1 MKSMYIMFVGHRRM
15 EKKKGFLGKIR
26 KWKNVKFT
34 KREIAELD
42 FYKTEN
48 SGPNTRWTSLANV

>member
-15 EKKKGFLGKIR
+15 KKKSSLGKIR

-34 KREIAELD
+34 KREKAEFD